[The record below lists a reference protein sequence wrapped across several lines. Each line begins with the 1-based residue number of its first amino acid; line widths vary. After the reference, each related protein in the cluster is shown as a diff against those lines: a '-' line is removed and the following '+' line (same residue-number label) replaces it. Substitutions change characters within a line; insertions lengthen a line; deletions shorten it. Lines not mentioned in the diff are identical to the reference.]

1 MRYVD
6 DFKGPVKKG
15 VGAAYGT
22 VARFPVAGLDV
33 LMLDIEN
40 VGASPLTGLKVFAR
54 VSHSA
59 PMREITPAS
68 WITESALVWQPAAT
82 SLGTLA
88 AAAVAQL
95 GLNVAAYEAVE
106 VQAIGAGAVLSIAA
120 GGYEVGA

>member
-15 VGAAYGT
+15 VGAAYAT

-40 VGASPLTGLKVFAR
+40 VGASPLTGIKLFAR

-59 PMREITPAS
+59 PMRDITPAS
-68 WITESALVWQPAAT
+68 WVIESALVWQPAQL

-88 AAAVAQL
+88 AAAIAQL
-95 GLNVAAYEAVE
+95 GLNVAAYESIEIQAV
-106 VQAIGAGAVLSIAA
+106 GTGAVLSIAA
-120 GGYEVGA
+120 GGYGVGA

>member
-15 VGAAYGT
+15 VGAAYAT
-22 VARFPVAGLDV
+22 IARFPVAVLDV

-40 VGASPLTGLKVFAR
+40 VGASPLTGFKVFAR
-54 VSHSA
+54 VSPSA
-59 PMREITPAS
+59 PMREITPTS
-68 WITESALVWQPAAT
+68 WLTESALVWQPAPV
-82 SLGTLA
+82 SLGTLS

-95 GLNVAAYEAVE
+95 GLNVAAYESVE
-106 VQAIGAGAVLSIAA
+106 IQAIGTGAVLSIAA

>member
-15 VGAAYGT
+15 VGAAYAT
-22 VARFPVAGLDV
+22 IARFPVAGLDV

-40 VGASPLTGLKVFAR
+40 VGASPLTGFKLFAR

-59 PMREITPAS
+59 PMRDITPAS
-68 WITESALVWQPAAT
+68 WVIESALVWQPAQL

-88 AAAVAQL
+88 AAAIARL
-95 GLNVAAYEAVE
+95 GLNVAAYESIEIQAV
-106 VQAIGAGAVLSIAA
+106 GTGAVLSIAA
-120 GGYEVGA
+120 GGYGVGA